1 MPYVLVEGFL
11 AIREYDQSNGSSDNN
26 VTINNNPSSSRNVG
40 PRYSRQQLKQSYLT
54 AVSGLKGRIIE
65 IYYLNTVTNITTVLI
80 FSKVLITNNVFTIPA
95 NEIAEMKNFNPGV
108 GHDHYTVN
116 FPHHPCI
123 ILNALEVLGFHVI
136 SSAPKVLYNNGTK
149 AVNGTINTYRNQPDQ
164 SVIWTLKKEFEQ
176 PF

>member
-11 AIREYDQSNGSSDNN
+11 AIREYDPSNGSSENN
-26 VTINNNPSSSRNVG
+26 VKINNNPSSSRNVG

-65 IYYLNTVTNITTVLI
+65 MNYLNAVTNIITILI
-80 FSKVLITNNVFTIPA
+80 FSKVLITNNVFTILA

-164 SVIWTLKKEFEQ
+164 SVIWTLKKEFDQ